1 MRFIFFFFFF
11 DGCVFTP
18 ISFVIRYRVT
28 KLHQRWSQ
36 LRATFHTNL
45 IQKLPGLRYPIQETT
60 ITKQTRTVI
69 EARQVD
75 TNPYFRDLQEYTEW
89 CQTKLKELLSADYGY
104 DLPSVKTELDR
115 HQQEHRTIDKFHAK
129 VLHVERQQTNFT
141 GDELILYQQRLS
153 QLQKVYAELLSTS
166 TKRLSDLDA
175 LADFLS
181 AANSELQW
189 LNDREQIEI
198 GRDWAAKDLDLPG
211 IHRYYEVR
219 HFEFFSKISSLS
231 SK

>member
-1 MRFIFFFFFF
+1 MSVWCFFLFFFERQIFIIFFFRFH
-11 DGCVFTP
+11 
-18 ISFVIRYRVT
+18 RVT

-36 LRATFHTNL
+36 LRATFHTTL

-89 CQTKLKELLSADYGY
+89 CQTKLKQLLTADYGY
-104 DLPSVKTELDR
+104 DGPSVKAELDR

-129 VLHVERQQTNFT
+129 VVHAERQQTNFT

-189 LNDREQIEI
+189 LNDREQVEI

-211 IHRYYEVR
+211 IHRYYEVS
-219 HFEFFSKISSLS
+219 HFLFVEPLSK
-231 SK
+231 